1 MVRRKNR
8 SQVERHSGLLVVG
21 DADSALGLYGRQDFP
36 VDRVADA
43 AAARTL
49 AEPADYSVVLVDLLS
64 PEKCALDDLPELN
77 LVYTQAKLLVI
88 DGKGSIET
96 AVAAIK
102 AGAWDYL
109 HRPITPAALREK
121 VVQAQ
126 ERDDESA
133 LRSGDPVV
141 AYVRQHSTAVS
152 GRAEVASRFGLSSD
166 TVSSK
171 VRAATGRNFM
181 EYLHRCRL
189 VPAQHLLATT
199 ELNVWQVAA
208 RVGFS
213 TPQHFSRVFR
223 KYTGLSP
230 ARYRLQERAKKDRSE
245 EKLSEWRN

>member
-1 MVRRKNR
+1 M
-8 SQVERHSGLLVVG
+8 
-21 DADSALGLYGRQDFP
+21 
-36 VDRVADA
+36 
-43 AAARTL
+43 
-49 AEPADYSVVLVDLLS
+49 
-64 PEKCALDDLPELN
+64 
-77 LVYTQAKLLVI
+77 VI

-109 HRPITPAALREK
+109 HRPITPAALRVK

-126 ERDDESA
+126 ERDDEA
-133 LRSGDPVV
+133 TLRSGDPVV

-230 ARYRLQERAKKDRSE
+230 ARYRLQERAKKH
-245 EKLSEWRN
+245 